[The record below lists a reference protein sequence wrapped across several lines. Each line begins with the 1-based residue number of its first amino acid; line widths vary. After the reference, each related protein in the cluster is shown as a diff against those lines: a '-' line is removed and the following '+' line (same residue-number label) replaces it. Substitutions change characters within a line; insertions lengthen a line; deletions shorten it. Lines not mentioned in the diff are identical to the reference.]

1 MVDQILV
8 QSHFDLV
15 SLPLV
20 LEATELISESAT
32 QMALEQS
39 SHFSTATEISVKSQ
53 FFLIL
58 KPQQKTFEMM
68 LKCC

>member
-20 LEATELISESAT
+20 LEATELVSEPAT

-39 SHFSTATEISVKSQ
+39 SHFSTAKEISVKAT
-53 FFLIL
+53 FFV
-58 KPQQKTFEMM
+58 M
-68 LKCC
+68 